1 MEIKIT
7 LFITLLMH
15 ALIIS
20 RSFFYL
26 VALSPVLKKLGAGQ
40 YAETRQ
46 LLLQSIQGP
55 MQVVYLVALGAN
67 ILLTAFCVINPGGW
81 LFLGSLAALIALLA
95 DVLLAIFF
103 SQPLSRIMN
112 RPVGPGVQ
120 GNGKRLRSRWFL
132 LNHMRQALNLAG
144 LVCLLGGMILAIKG

>member
-95 DVLLAIFF
+95 DVFLAIFF

-112 RPVGPGVQ
+112 GPLIR
-120 GNGKRLRSRWFL
+120 GNSKKLRSRWYL
-132 LNHMRQALNLAG
+132 LNPLRQALNMAG
-144 LVCLLGGMILAIKG
+144 LVCLLGGMILALNG